1 MNKQKYT
8 INLHDFSYPFNL
20 NFSSFNFI
28 MIIHGRLTVS
38 INGIVHHFNTYD
50 FFNISPDMAYQIIEN
65 DDCLAYV
72 FSIEWDDLMNYLDLS
87 ELTYIF
93 SSQIPNSTAIDLA
106 TNFVDLIESSN
117 QSNMYSGLLVHSCF
131 LKFLY
136 SLSTIPNRTK
146 IDLNNNADRSS
157 ERKNA
162 IRRFIRTKS
171 SSPIQLT
178 DLANEVYL
186 TPQYLAN
193 FIKKEF
199 NNTFL
204 KMVLEVRLEKSKKLL
219 LETKE
224 SITKIALS
232 TGFPNSQSFNIAF
245 KKQNQITPT
254 EYRNIN
260 SIVKATNISSSIDNQ
275 TKQKANS
282 ELHELRNKINNK
294 SINYKYLYDI
304 DIQSSIQTFETN
316 DKSWLEVINLGFA
329 ESILSSTFQDH
340 IQQVQS
346 ELHFKYGRIQGILN
360 PHIIDKL
367 PNSRKF
373 SFTNFNRIIDY
384 MYSVN
389 LIPYI
394 ELGNKPFKFNIES
407 NQYQYISFDKFLL
420 SLEDWEN
427 FINEFIL
434 HFINRYGKEEV
445 SKWYFELWLP
455 HDIQL
460 NYSQKSINQYIDE
473 YVILHRSLKKNL
485 PEVKIGGFGFNV
497 SADYN
502 VIRNVLQEL
511 SKQKVT
517 FDFFTF
523 VSFYFEFESE
533 NKGMMTPHHDF
544 LDIATKNI
552 KKSLYPFKIPL
563 ILSEFSFGV
572 GSRNY
577 MHDSVFHAVFLL
589 YNVLNN
595 YKEYKGMGFW
605 RLSDLSEEY
614 KDINTPLF
622 GGNGLVSVDGL
633 KKPVFHAYKLLTY
646 LGNNVICSG
655 PNFFVT
661 TKGSE
666 SIQIL
671 IFNYAHPSSV
681 SLSQLGTSILPN
693 QVNDLFIDVSEKY
706 YRFKLD
712 NVLPGRY
719 RFKTHH
725 LNKDFGSVL
734 DHWVKLGTNFRLN
747 KSELDYIQYLSRP
760 KQSIEYTN
768 VENQILIEGKINT
781 NEIKLIHI
789 NLEY

>member
-1 MNKQKYT
+1 MNRQKYT
-8 INLHDFSYPFNL
+8 INLHDFSYPLMINSL
-20 NFSSFNFI
+20 NFNFI
-28 MIIHGRLTVS
+28 MIISGKLDIK
-38 INGIVHHFNTYD
+38 INDTEYHFSNYD
-50 FFNISPDMAYQIIEN
+50 FFNISPDMTYQIIN
-65 DDCLAYV
+65 GRGCLAYI
-72 FSIEWDDLMNYLDLS
+72 FSYDWDDLMNYLDLS

-93 SSQIPNSTAIDLA
+93 SNKIPNSIAIDLT
-106 TNFVDLIESSN
+106 TNFVDLIEASN
-117 QSNMYSGLLVHSCF
+117 QSNMYSGLLIHSYF

-136 SLSTIPNRTK
+136 SLSTIPDRSK
-146 IDLNNNADRSS
+146 IDLNNEADRST

-171 SSPIQLT
+171 STPIQLI

-204 KMVLEVRLEKSKKLL
+204 KMVLEVRLEKAKRQL

-224 SITKIALS
+224 SITKIALN
-232 TGFPNSQSFNIAF
+232 TGFPNSQSFNVAF
-245 KKQNQITPT
+245 KNQNKVTPS
-254 EYRNIN
+254 EYRNTHK
-260 SIVKATNISSSIDNQ
+260 IVKESILNTDISAETI
-275 TKQKANS
+275 QKANT
-282 ELHELRNKINNK
+282 ELIGLRKKITSK
-294 SINYKYLYDI
+294 SINYNYLYDI
-304 DIQSSIQTFETN
+304 DAHASVQNFESN
-316 DKSWLEVINLGFA
+316 DKTWLEVINLGFA

-340 IQQVQS
+340 IVQVQS

-360 PHIIDKL
+360 PHIIDKI
-367 PNSRKF
+367 PDSRKF
-373 SFTNFNRIIDY
+373 SFTNFNRIIDF

-434 HFINRYGKEEV
+434 NFINRYGKDEV
-445 SKWYFELWLP
+445 SKWHFELWLP

-460 NYSQKSINQYIDE
+460 NYNQKSINQYIE
-473 YVILHRSLKKNL
+473 EFTILHRIIKKNL
-485 PEVKIGGFGFNV
+485 PDAKIGGFGFNV
-497 SADYN
+497 SADFS
-502 VIRNVLQEL
+502 VIRSVQLEL
-511 SKQKVT
+511 SKNKIS
-517 FDFFTF
+517 FDFFSF
-523 VSFYFEFESE
+523 ISFYFEKEE
-533 NKGMMTPHHDF
+533 DNKGMMTPHHDY
-544 LDIATKNI
+544 LEIATKAI
-552 KKSLYPFKIPL
+552 KRSIYPQKIPL
-563 ILSEFSFGV
+563 YLSEFSFGV
-572 GSRNY
+572 ASRNY
-577 MHDSVFHAVFLL
+577 IHDSVFHAVFLL

-595 YKEYKGMGFW
+595 YKDFKGMGFW
-605 RLSDLSEEY
+605 RLTDLSEEY

-633 KKPVFHAYKLLTY
+633 RKPVFHAYKLLTY

-655 PNFFVT
+655 SNFIIT

-671 IFNYAHPSSV
+671 LFNYAHPTSM
-681 SLSQLGTSILPN
+681 SLSKLSTVLPN
-693 QVNDLFIDVSEKY
+693 QVNDLFVEIKENN
-706 YRFKLD
+706 YRFTLD
-712 NVLPGRY
+712 NVLSGRY
-719 RFKTHH
+719 RFKTYY
-725 LNKDFGSVL
+725 LNRDFGSVL
-734 DHWVKLGTNFRLN
+734 DHWVKLGTNIRLN
-747 KSELDYIQYLSRP
+747 KNEIDYIQHISRP
-760 KQSIEYTN
+760 KQSIDYLDI
-768 VENQILIEGKINT
+768 ENQIVVEGTINT